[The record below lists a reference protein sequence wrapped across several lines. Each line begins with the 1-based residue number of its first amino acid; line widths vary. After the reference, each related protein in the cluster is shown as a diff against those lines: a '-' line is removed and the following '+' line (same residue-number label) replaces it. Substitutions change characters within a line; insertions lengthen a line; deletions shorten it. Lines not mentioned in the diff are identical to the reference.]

1 MIQLKVSNFK
11 SLKAVRTYLIL
22 LIAFLLFS
30 GLEELVNCT
39 HVQLGNRIH
48 SIPQASI
55 LSIEAK
61 SEAIDQVE
69 VNYEVS
75 PDSDCQISIQIEA
88 SDPDD
93 LGERVV
99 ASHRK
104 GCQGHNFTFQGLRI
118 NPEDKLRVCAWLDF
132 EFQHSDSKCTP
143 VNSMR
148 PSTSKTYQAMA
159 TAPHQLK
166 KAPVLALVLTLVFL
180 GIGIAALVVLYLI
193 VKGYLSDRHK
203 AELFQMRFCHMN
215 INNNVNRSSNSSSNP
230 RHHPGASLWIHRW
243 TFRFFNWRRHHRP
256 VPASDEMVLREDS
269 TFDTSVV

>member
-1 MIQLKVSNFK
+1 M
-11 SLKAVRTYLIL
+11 
-22 LIAFLLFS
+22 
-30 GLEELVNCT
+30 NCT
-39 HVQLGNRIH
+39 QVKLGHKIN

-61 SEAIDQVE
+61 TEALDQVE
-69 VNYEVS
+69 VNYAVS
-75 PDSDCQISIQIEA
+75 PESDCQISIQIEA

-118 NPEDKLRVCAWLDF
+118 SPNDKLRVCAWLDF
-132 EFQHSDSKCTP
+132 EFQHSDSKCTF
-143 VNSMR
+143 VISLR
-148 PSTSKTYQAMA
+148 PSKSKTYQAISA
-159 TAPHQLK
+159 AK
-166 KAPVLALVLTLVFL
+166 KGAPVLALVLTLVFL

-215 INNNVNRSSNSSSNP
+215 INNNVNGSSNISSNP
-230 RHHPGASLWIHRW
+230 RHHPGASFWIHRW
-243 TFRFFNWRRHHRP
+243 TFRFFNWRRQHRP